1 MTTHMGAAEIDE
13 PLDEMKTIDFEV
25 LAYKHQFF
33 SGWSW
38 RPHQIVLEESVDG
51 EFNFWSVS
59 VFTREDFQ
67 K

>member
-1 MTTHMGAAEIDE
+1 MTTHLGAAEIDE

-38 RPHQIVLEESVDG
+38 RPH
-51 EFNFWSVS
+51 
-59 VFTREDFQ
+59 
-67 K
+67 